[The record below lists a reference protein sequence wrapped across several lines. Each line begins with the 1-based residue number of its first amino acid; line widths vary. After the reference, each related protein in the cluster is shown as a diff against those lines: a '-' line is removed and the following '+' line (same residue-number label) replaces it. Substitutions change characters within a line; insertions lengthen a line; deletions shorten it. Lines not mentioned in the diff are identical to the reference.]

1 MATKVTSFEIA
12 SRELQPILNFIKD
25 EKKAGK
31 NIKLMDFLK
40 KDEFKNS
47 PFRTRMKEI
56 VKFLEDNN
64 FTKDRINKSFPLQE
78 IEARAAKKD
87 GNKLGKKKA
96 AAQDKSTKVP
106 KREATKAPTRKPTK
120 TPTREATKAAAR
132 TATKAPVKKATKAPS
147 RKATKVPARKPST
160 PVRNLVKPTA
170 KGAAGEQGMLDFTP
184 KTTTNL
190 PEEDD
195 LGRSI
200 RKSKEAAN
208 KPPVKGA
215 AGRQMTFG
223 FADDAARTAGRTA
236 GSAAARAA
244 GGLGL
249 RGLGA
254 LAGGVPGMALLA
266 LSLIPMLGGSVV
278 QSRRNRK
285 EAVDLARYKARMQRN
300 QIEQMT
306 RTPSDDMLRDQ
317 TYLGRLQSNY
327 NSAANPSSRGA
338 VSPELQALIGGSQG
352 ELSAIAG
359 QEALGG
365 RLGLSEVMSRLEQ
378 RRGTG

>member
-25 EKKAGK
+25 EKKAGR

-64 FTKDRINKSFPLQE
+64 FTKDRINKNFPLRE

-208 KPPVKGA
+208 RGNNWWKYPGA
-215 AGRQMTFG
+215 K
-223 FADDAARTAGRTA
+223 
-236 GSAAARAA
+236 
-244 GGLGL
+244 
-249 RGLGA
+249 
-254 LAGGVPGMALLA
+254 
-266 LSLIPMLGGSVV
+266 
-278 QSRRNRK
+278 N
-285 EAVDLARYKARMQRN
+285 
-300 QIEQMT
+300 
-306 RTPSDDMLRDQ
+306 
-317 TYLGRLQSNY
+317 
-327 NSAANPSSRGA
+327 
-338 VSPELQALIGGSQG
+338 
-352 ELSAIAG
+352 
-359 QEALGG
+359 
-365 RLGLSEVMSRLEQ
+365 
-378 RRGTG
+378 